1 MQYTIRG
8 IPAALDQ
15 ALRKRA
21 RIEEKSL
28 NEMAIEA
35 MSEALGIGGG
45 SLLRRDLNDIVG
57 TWRKDPEFEAAIREQ
72 DRIDPKLWK

>member
-8 IPAALDQ
+8 IPAELDE

-21 RIEEKSL
+21 KVEEKSL

-35 MSEALGIGGG
+35 MAEALGVG
-45 SLLRRDLNDIVG
+45 SGTLLRRELKDIVR
-57 TWRKDPEFEAAIREQ
+57 TWKKDPEFEAAIREQ